1 MFTWTQV
8 RQTAESIETSLMS
21 LLDHKSWFPGFFPVT
36 IYNKLK
42 QQKNNKKHQNEMN
55 NFPKWVRICQIN
67 KLQNVLLY
75 IYIYIVVCSYC
86 CLKSEDAK

>member
-1 MFTWTQV
+1 
-8 RQTAESIETSLMS
+8 
-21 LLDHKSWFPGFFPVT
+21 
-36 IYNKLK
+36 
-42 QQKNNKKHQNEMN
+42 MN

-75 IYIYIVVCSYC
+75 TYIYIVVCSYC